1 MSSDEIT
8 AYSIQV
14 DLEAMIETDARVQR
28 VDINFLLYENHS
40 ILKFFHIYGG
50 WSESGGIWLNFQTNL
65 HSYFP
70 KVL

>member
-28 VDINFLLYENHS
+28 VDINFLLYENPS
-40 ILKFFHIYGG
+40 ILVY
-50 WSESGGIWLNFQTNL
+50 
-65 HSYFP
+65 
-70 KVL
+70 